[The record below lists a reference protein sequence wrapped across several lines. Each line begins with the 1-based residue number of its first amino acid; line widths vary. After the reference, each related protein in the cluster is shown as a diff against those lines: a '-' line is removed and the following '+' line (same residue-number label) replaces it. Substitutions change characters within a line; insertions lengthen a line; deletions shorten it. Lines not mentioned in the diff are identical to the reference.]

1 MKHID
6 RNPDVDLDREEI
18 PPGHQ
23 LIRGKN
29 LMHSARSKGIPF
41 GVASETVPANYQ
53 RKAARRETVGLVIRD
68 GDVAR
73 LQSALAVRGKYQPVA
88 TRRDS

>member
-18 PPGHQ
+18 PHGHQ

-29 LMHSARSKGIPF
+29 LMHSARSKSIPF
-41 GVASETVPANYQ
+41 GVAFETVPANYQ

-73 LQSALAVRGKYQPVA
+73 MEAALAVRGKYQRK
-88 TRRDS
+88 T

>member
-6 RNPDVDLDREEI
+6 RNPDVDLDLKKI

-23 LIRGKN
+23 LIRGQN
-29 LMHSARSKGIPF
+29 LMHTARSKGIPF

-53 RKAARRETVGLVIRD
+53 RKHANRKTVGLVIRD

-73 LQSALAVRGKYQPVA
+73 LQAALAVRGKY
-88 TRRDS
+88 

>member
-1 MKHID
+1 MKPIE
-6 RNPDVDLDREEI
+6 RNTDVDLDSEEI
-18 PPGHQ
+18 PPGLQ
-23 LIRGKN
+23 LIAGKN

-73 LQSALAVRGKYQPVA
+73 LQAALAVRGKYQRK
-88 TRRDS
+88 T